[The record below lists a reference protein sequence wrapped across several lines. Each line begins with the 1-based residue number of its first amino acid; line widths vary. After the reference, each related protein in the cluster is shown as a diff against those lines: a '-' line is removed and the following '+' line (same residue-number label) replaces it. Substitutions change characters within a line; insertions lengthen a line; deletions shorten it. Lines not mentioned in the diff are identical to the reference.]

1 MKLAHSLTVTA
12 VSPQGSDAILLSL
25 GVDGG
30 QRQHF
35 SFQSGQYL
43 TLAVPV
49 QGDEHWRC
57 YSITSAPEDGQAISV
72 LVRRVAGGRVSN
84 WLCDHARAGQ
94 RLQVL
99 PPAGRFTLA
108 RHGQPVLL
116 YAGGSGIAPI
126 FALAREALLQGAPQ
140 VRLFYACR
148 DRATAMLLAEL
159 QALQAG
165 SGQRLEI
172 RHWYDAEQGLPTQ
185 ALLEAQTQG
194 LEAADA
200 YLCGPE
206 AFMHSVLAAL
216 AAAGI
221 EPSRVYREDFGAAL
235 EGAVETGAE
244 GPDAELTVQLKG
256 QTHTVSVRGGQF
268 LLGAMLDARAGR
280 PHACRVGECASCM
293 CRLVDGE
300 VLRLDSSVL
309 DEDDAAEGWLLACRT
324 RAASAQVRLR
334 FS

>member
-30 QRQHF
+30 QRQRF

-57 YSITSAPEDGQAISV
+57 YSITSAPEDGQAISL

-126 FALAREALLQGAPQ
+126 FALARQALLQGAPQ

-165 SGQRLEI
+165 GGGRVGGSPPD
-172 RHWYDAEQGLPTQ
+172 DAGHGPPPPGLRGGANP
-185 ALLEAQTQG
+185 
-194 LEAADA
+194 
-200 YLCGPE
+200 GPE
-206 AFMHSVLAAL
+206 GGEA
-216 AAAGI
+216 
-221 EPSRVYREDFGAAL
+221 PTFGAPA
-235 EGAVETGAE
+235 
-244 GPDAELTVQLKG
+244 
-256 QTHTVSVRGGQF
+256 
-268 LLGAMLDARAGR
+268 
-280 PHACRVGECASCM
+280 
-293 CRLVDGE
+293 
-300 VLRLDSSVL
+300 
-309 DEDDAAEGWLLACRT
+309 
-324 RAASAQVRLR
+324 
-334 FS
+334 